1 MKMTFDGGLNEND
14 GTMPNE
20 CQEGHNFDLVFGN
33 TSLIPRKPLDLKGT
47 APLTGDI
54 SGIMQLIKR
63 DDTET
68 TLIFEDDG
76 VTPTISLWDGAST
89 FTTKRITN
97 LATNSKLRSVYYSL
111 DDTIS
116 IVDIAK
122 NSPLMR
128 WDGSSCYRH
137 KTALTDGAGVSI
149 TGITQTAGVATATY
163 AAVHGK
169 SVGDLVT
176 FIGASPAAYSDE
188 FEVLSAPT
196 TTTLTFEIDSGTA
209 SPATGTITAD
219 GEVTLYAK
227 YGAVHNGRLWLFNV
241 TTDTTDTPHLMVASA
256 FENIVSFDTA
266 ARAEDGTV
274 TSDEAF
280 YILTPDLKPIN
291 GVAQFNKELVVS
303 TVDGKLFR
311 LTGNDATNYR
321 WVDYYSGSAAI
332 GTETM
337 VNFGNDVALMRKGG
351 RIDTLR
357 QTDASGDVTVDDI
370 SRWIPKTTRGLTDA
384 LAVYDNDYQKVYFFV
399 QSKILVLYKE
409 HLYGSQ
415 TSPWGMFKTELDF
428 SFNTSAAVRI
438 RRPGDTAY
446 SVYVGGTAGEIYD
459 LNGVGDGDSGST
471 GVQVKRRSK
480 LIEDL
485 DTKMGLLNG
494 AVQYRRKGQVDLN
507 MSCDWSEEYNVTT
520 ATVSLKGRGASDPA
534 SPYFGGEFYFG
545 GEIYFNSGFV
555 FEGKPTTQRFSP
567 AGRGPS
573 FFFEVNTDSIYDFQV
588 DHITLGVQ

>member
-1 MKMTFDGGLNEND
+1 MKITFDGGLNEND
-14 GTMPNE
+14 GTAPNE
-20 CQEGHNFDLVFGN
+20 CQEGHNFDLVFGD
-33 TSLIPRKPLDLKGT
+33 TSLVPRKSLDLKGT

-54 SGIMQLIKR
+54 SGILQLIKR

-76 VTPTISLWDGAST
+76 VTPTISLWDGANS
-89 FTTKRITN
+89 FTTKRTAN
-97 LATNSKLRSVYYSL
+97 LVTNSKLRGVYYPL
-111 DDTIS
+111 DDVLA

-122 NSPLMR
+122 NTPVMT
-128 WDGSSCYRH
+128 WDGTTLGRH
-137 KTALTDGAGVSI
+137 LTDLTDGAGVSI
-149 TGITQTAGVATATY
+149 TGITQAAGIATVTY

-169 SVGDLVT
+169 SIGDLIT
-176 FIGASPAAYSDE
+176 IIGAAEAGYNIE
-188 FEVLSAPT
+188 GEVLSVPT
-196 TTTLTFEIDSGTA
+196 TTTLTYAVDSGTA

-227 YGAVHNGRLWLFNV
+227 YGVIHNGRQWFFNV
-241 TTDTTDTPHLMVASA
+241 ITDTSDTPHLMVASA
-256 FENIVSFDTA
+256 FENINSYDTA

-274 TSDEAF
+274 TANEAF

-291 GVAQFNKELVVS
+291 GVAQFNKELVIS
-303 TVDGKLFR
+303 TLDGKLFR

-332 GTETM
+332 GEEAM

-370 SRWIPKTTRGLTDA
+370 SRWIPTTTRGLTDA

-415 TSPWGMFKTELDF
+415 SSPWSIFKTDLNF
-428 SFNTSAAVRI
+428 QFNTSAAVRI
-438 RRPGDTAY
+438 RKPGDTAY

-459 LNGVGDGDSGST
+459 LNGIGDGDAGT
-471 GVQVKRRSK
+471 EGVQLKRRSN

-485 DTKMGLLNG
+485 NTKMGMLLG
-494 AVQYRRKGQVDLN
+494 AVQYRRIGQVDLN

-520 ATVSLKGRGASDPA
+520 SIVKLKGRGASDLP
-534 SPYFGGEFYFG
+534 SPYYGGSFYYG
-545 GEIYFNSGFV
+545 DETYYNAGFL

-573 FFFEVNTDSIYDFQV
+573 FFFEINTDSIYGYQI